1 MTTRSRCGRLAA
13 AFCLIAVAGAVLA
26 APAHAYLGP
35 GAGLSAI
42 GTVLALLAA
51 VVLGIVGFVWY
62 PVKRLLRSRQ
72 GGAPRNAA
80 TGIEPSRST
89 ET

>member
-1 MTTRSRCGRLAA
+1 MTTLSRCGALAA
-13 AFCLIAVAGAVLA
+13 AFCLIAIAGAVLA

-35 GAGLSAI
+35 GAGLTAI

-51 VVLGIVGFVWY
+51 VLLGIVGFVWY

-72 GGAPRNAA
+72 DRVPRNAA
-80 TGIEPSRST
+80 TASERSRST
-89 ET
+89 EA

>member
-1 MTTRSRCGRLAA
+1 MATLSRCGALTA
-13 AFCLIAVAGAVLA
+13 AFCLIAIAGAVLA

-42 GTVLALLAA
+42 GTVLALIGA
-51 VVLGIVGFVWY
+51 VLLGIVGFVWY

-72 GGAPRNAA
+72 AGAPRNAP
-80 TGIEPSRST
+80 TGIEPDRSA